1 MIIGSILILMINPEV
16 VNAQGYIERNG
27 ISVNSIGQENIV
39 PDNPEDVN
47 EEDLNDTAAST
58 ADDGQLIYLVCQ
70 FYDNMEVMLS
80 GLMKLQFV
88 QIVISCLLVGAV
100 VGIGILDHFIR

>member
-1 MIIGSILILMINPEV
+1 MINPEV
-16 VNAQGYIERNG
+16 VNAQGYIERNS
-27 ISVNSIGQENIV
+27 ISVNSIGQEYIV

-58 ADDGQLIYLVCQ
+58 ADDGQVVYLVCEL
-70 FYDNMEVMLS
+70 YNNLEVMLA
-80 GLMKLQFV
+80 GLMKVQFV
-88 QIVISCLLVGAV
+88 QIVIYCLLLGAV

>member
-1 MIIGSILILMINPEV
+1 MIIGSISILMINPEV
-16 VNAQGYIERNG
+16 VNAESYIERNS
-27 ISVNSIGQENIV
+27 ISVNSIGQENSL
-39 PDNPEDVN
+39 PDNSEDVDAEN
-47 EEDLNDTAAST
+47 LVDDNSST

-70 FYDNMEVMLS
+70 FYDNMEVMFS

-100 VGIGILDHFIR
+100 VGFGLLDHFIR

>member
-1 MIIGSILILMINPEV
+1 MINPEV
-16 VNAQGYIERNG
+16 VNAESYIERNS
-27 ISVNSIGQENIV
+27 ISVNSIGQEYIV

-47 EEDLNDTAAST
+47 EEDLNDTVAST
-58 ADDGQLIYLVCQ
+58 SDDGQLIYLVCQ
-70 FYDNMEVMLS
+70 FYDNMEVMFS
-80 GLMKLQFV
+80 GLMKLLFV